1 MHRGFVYAMKSNS
14 MTSIAPCNSMSSF
27 HAASSPPISTGLL
40 KIVVQLDAAV
50 EYLMVHKN
58 FQSAFD
64 TCERGFENLEKVA
77 EEEDS
82 RYGDLKASLCTVGI
96 QALAELNQWRGVLG
110 WVLQHFGSADT
121 MPTKI
126 MQMCILLYSKVGEH
140 ATMQEVGH
148 SWLHCLDNTAL
159 SGYGTVAEL
168 YLLHVLI
175 PLGLTAEAQQLV
187 TGDVGSAAFTA
198 DQRQVALDLIESQQS
213 SQEGQTQSPSPEAT
227 PQMIT
232 DDTMPHGSVIQ
243 RLHGMLRLLQ
253 RGVSIARLRWK
264 LIPVRRFLLTVFLL
278 YLLLVRMDPALP
290 SSFPWVLK
298 LLRLL
303 KQMWY
308 AMFGPYYRANAAV

>member
-1 MHRGFVYAMKSNS
+1 MHRGFVYAMNSS
-14 MTSIAPCNSMSSF
+14 MTSIGPCHSMSSF
-27 HAASSPPISTGLL
+27 QISSTPISSGLL
-40 KIVVQLDAAV
+40 NIFGQLDLAV
-50 EYLMVHKN
+50 EYLMVHKD

-64 TCERGFENLEKVA
+64 TCQRGFENLDNVA

-82 RYGDLKASLCTVGI
+82 RYGELKASLCTVGI
-96 QALAELNQWRGVLG
+96 QALAEHNQWRGVLG
-110 WVLQHFGSADT
+110 WVLQHFGSADK
-121 MPTKI
+121 MPPKI

-140 ATMQEVGH
+140 ATMQEEGH
-148 SWLHCLDNTAL
+148 MWLHCPDNTNL

-175 PLGLTAEAQQLV
+175 PLGLTTEAQQLV
-187 TGDVGSAAFTA
+187 AGEVGIAAFTA
-198 DQRQVALDLIESQQS
+198 DQRQVALDLIDSQKS
-213 SQEGQTQSPSPEAT
+213 PQERQTPSPGPGAT
-227 PQMIT
+227 PQMTTNLIT
-232 DDTMPHGSVIQ
+232 SQVSGSVVQ

-253 RGVSIARLRWK
+253 RGFSVVRSSWK
-264 LIPVRRFLLTVFLL
+264 FVPLRRFLLTAFLL

-308 AMFGPYYRANAAV
+308 AMFGPYYRASAAV